1 MNRVAAAF
9 LACLVLPTAA
19 GAQSDS
25 SVKVTHVDEHKA
37 ILAPSDRFTG
47 SARVDSRFK
56 GENPSRLA
64 GGIVTFEPGAHTA
77 WHAHPLGQTLIVLS
91 GVGWV
96 QEWEGAAQV
105 IRPGDI
111 VRIPPGVKH
120 WHGASATSA
129 MSHVAIT
136 ENLDET
142 TTVWMEKLSSDQYP
156 R

>member
-1 MNRVAAAF
+1 MNRVAAAL
-9 LACLVLPTAA
+9 LACLVLPAA
-19 GAQSDS
+19 ADAQSVS
-25 SVKVTHVDEHKA
+25 AVKVTHIDEHTA
-37 ILAPSDRFTG
+37 IVAPSDRFTG

-56 GENPSRLA
+56 GEDPSRLA

-77 WHAHPLGQTLIVLS
+77 WHAHPMGQTLIVLS

-96 QEWEGAAQV
+96 QEWDGAAQA

-120 WHGASATSA
+120 WHGASDASG

-136 ENLDET
+136 ENLDGT
-142 TTVWMEKLSSDQYP
+142 TTVWMEKVSSDQYP